1 MTTGVP
7 ILLLSAMLIVTIP
20 EVFSSC
26 DIPRVPAGIAYN
38 FTYTVTKNESATE
51 AGAKYRLDAR
61 NRTTIVFENIRSA
74 RVNGDPEMSDK
85 YRQEFTQTPAVGET
99 SAPRHLLTS
108 CNVAD
113 HGTNLTEVSSGWD
126 GRRSFRF
133 NHSANLLSGKTYKI
147 TVLPFTTDR
156 NPYYNITVVLNT
168 TTQCSKPSA
177 VPSSTKAPL
186 SVAPPKIEETTNP
199 DSNGLHVNPALL
211 TGLLT
216 VVVVLVVSLVAFI
229 CVSRRRMSSSEKA
242 VFVRY
247 PDEISTTY
255 SCATK
260 KDTYNLTNALGEDI
274 DPILQNLEFD
284 RSLLKIEDLLGSG
297 QFGNVYKGFAY
308 GINGKEMYIPV
319 AVKSLKENAT
329 AAMKA
334 DFMDEIKLIVEIG
347 GHPNILPIRG
357 CCTADE
363 PHYLITE
370 FMEYG
375 DLLHFLWK
383 CREEKS
389 ILEDPIYRL
398 TATSQLQIAIQIAR
412 GMEYLSTTMYYHGDL
427 AARNVLVGEGLIC
440 KISDFGL
447 ADDIY
452 QRGYKRLAPE
462 RKRPVKWV
470 SLETNTQGK
479 CSIQSDVW
487 SFGIVLYEIYTLGGV
502 PYPGM
507 DGRSVIAQLQ
517 RGYRMERPS
526 VCPEDIYDIMRRCW
540 HESPQNRPS
549 FTTLYNTLD
558 LMLTERVDYL
568 TEFETDLSHYEF
580 VPCLDVDSGGSSC
593 DMHDTTASGEWRP
606 LRPVCQD
613 LQMQRVESNG
623 KLEYFAGQQMSHD
636 SAFSEESALSG
647 EPDHHLWWRLKSADG
662 DTRTNSLHSAHFP
675 SVEFIPIMDSD
686 SASGFSSTESLR
698 ARIELLDS
706 ETPS

>member
-1 MTTGVP
+1 
-7 ILLLSAMLIVTIP
+7 
-20 EVFSSC
+20 
-26 DIPRVPAGIAYN
+26 
-38 FTYTVTKNESATE
+38 
-51 AGAKYRLDAR
+51 
-61 NRTTIVFENIRSA
+61 
-74 RVNGDPEMSDK
+74 MSDK
-85 YRQEFTQTPAVGET
+85 YRKAETQTPDCYETTGDESFCIKQPVGET
-99 SAPRHLLTS
+99 NAPRHLVAS
-108 CNVAD
+108 CQVAD
-113 HGTNLTEVSSGWD
+113 HGTNLTEVSVSWLPPLHAKGNLSAFSVIYSNVTTTQNDVIKQVNVAESGWD

-133 NHSANLLSGKTYKI
+133 NHSAYLQSGKTYRI
-147 TVLPFTTDR
+147 TVLPYTTDGKG
-156 NPYYNITVVLNT
+156 YYNTTVVLNT
-168 TTQCSKPSA
+168 TTHCSKPSA
-177 VPSSTKAPL
+177 VPSSTKSPQ
-186 SVAPPKIEETTNP
+186 SIAPPKIEETTNP

-211 TGLLT
+211 TSLLT
-216 VVVVLVVSLVAFI
+216 VVVVLVLSLVAFI
-229 CVSRRRMSSSEKA
+229 FVSRRRMSSSEKA

-284 RSLLKIEDLLGSG
+284 RSLLKIEELLGSG

-606 LRPVCQD
+606 LSAGRLVCQD
-613 LQMQRVESNG
+613 LQMQRVGSNG

-647 EPDHHLWWRLKSADG
+647 EPDHRLWWRLKSAD
-662 DTRTNSLHSAHFP
+662 DEYMRTNSLHSAHFP

-686 SASGFSSTESLR
+686 SASGFTSTESLR
-698 ARIELLDS
+698 ARIEQLNS